1 MAKTTFASRIAT
13 LRLRAESEH
22 KRSESNLAV
31 WIGALYELLGIRRIS
46 RIQIAWCRMRIIAI
60 RDKYPDDLRVQKMLE
75 DLDKRADE
83 AWERHLKR
91 IAKREEARNLSSTSG
106 QPTKNNSPAAP
117 PAPEVVNQE
126 RRKYLESLL
135 LPAKENSNDRT

>member
-13 LRLRAESEH
+13 LRQRAESEH

-46 RIQIAWCRMRIIAI
+46 RIQINWARRRIIAI

-75 DLDKRADE
+75 DLDTRADE

-91 IAKREEARNLSSTSG
+91 IAKREEAKATE
-106 QPTKNNSPAAP
+106 PTKGNSTFSEATPSAP
-117 PAPEVVNQE
+117 KPSTKAQLW
-126 RRKYLESLL
+126 KSLL
-135 LPAKENSNDRT
+135 DQKQPPTETKP

>member
-13 LRLRAESEH
+13 LRQRAESEH

-31 WIGALYELLGIRRIS
+31 WIGALYELLGIRRVS
-46 RIQIAWCRMRIIAI
+46 RIQINWCRRRIIAI

-75 DLDKRADE
+75 DLDRRADE
-83 AWERHLKR
+83 AWDRHLKR

-106 QPTKNNSPAAP
+106 RPNPSPAP
-117 PAPEVVNQE
+117 PAPSQSPISLWQKLLDQQKEKERGTQGQE
-126 RRKYLESLL
+126 
-135 LPAKENSNDRT
+135 

>member
-13 LRLRAESEH
+13 LRQRAESEH

-31 WIGALYELLGIRRIS
+31 WIGALYELLGVRRIS
-46 RIQIAWCRMRIIAI
+46 RIQINWARRRIIAI
-60 RDKYPDDLRVQKMLE
+60 RDKHLDDLRVQKMLE

-91 IAKREEARNLSSTSG
+91 IAKREEARAG
-106 QPTKNNSPAAP
+106 QKGSNIPLVPT
-117 PAPEVVNQE
+117 PESAQSE
-126 RRKYLESLL
+126 RDARRKYLESLL
-135 LPAKENSNDRT
+135 PPAAEESK

>member
-13 LRLRAESEH
+13 LRIRAESEH

-46 RIQIAWCRMRIIAI
+46 RIQIAWCRTRIIAI

-75 DLDKRADE
+75 DLDRRADE
-83 AWERHLKR
+83 AWDRHLKR
-91 IAKREEARNLSSTSG
+91 IAKRQEAKTIKGDSAS
-106 QPTKNNSPAAP
+106 SPAEASAST
-117 PAPEVVNQE
+117 PAV
-126 RRKYLESLL
+126 
-135 LPAKENSNDRT
+135 LPASPVELWKEMLAKQQQEQQEKRT

>member
-13 LRLRAESEH
+13 LRQRAESEH

-46 RIQIAWCRMRIIAI
+46 RIQINWCRRRIIAI
-60 RDKYPDDLRVQKMLE
+60 RDQYPDDLRVQKMLE

-83 AWERHLKR
+83 AWDRHLKR
-91 IAKREEARNLSSTSG
+91 IAKREEARDPKDNASSATPPVAQASVTETSRREALRKLWKSTAEDSNG
-106 QPTKNNSPAAP
+106 NN
-117 PAPEVVNQE
+117 
-126 RRKYLESLL
+126 
-135 LPAKENSNDRT
+135 RT

>member
-13 LRLRAESEH
+13 LRQRAESEH

-31 WIGALYELLGIRRIS
+31 WIGALYELLGVRRIS
-46 RIQIAWCRMRIIAI
+46 RIQINWARCRIIAI
-60 RDKYPDDLRVQKMLE
+60 RDTYPDDLRVAKMLE

-83 AWERHLKR
+83 AWDRHLKR

-106 QPTKNNSPAAP
+106 RP
-117 PAPEVVNQE
+117 PKTASAPEATPTLVTE
-126 RRKYLESLL
+126 SRRKLWESI
-135 LPAKENSNDRT
+135 AEGTNDNRTRT

>member
-13 LRLRAESEH
+13 LRQRAESEH

-31 WIGALYELLGIRRIS
+31 WIGALYELLGVRRIS
-46 RIQIAWCRMRIIAI
+46 RIQISWCRRRIIAI

-75 DLDKRADE
+75 DLDRRADE
-83 AWERHLKR
+83 AWDRHLKR
-91 IAKREEARNLSSTSG
+91 IAKREEARAGRKGSTTPLAST
-106 QPTKNNSPAAP
+106 PESAP
-117 PAPEVVNQE
+117 SEREA

-135 LPAKENSNDRT
+135 PLAAEESK

>member
-13 LRLRAESEH
+13 LRLRAEREH

-46 RIQIAWCRMRIIAI
+46 RIQIAWCRTRIIAI

-75 DLDKRADE
+75 DLDRRADE
-83 AWERHLKR
+83 AWSRHLAR
-91 IAKREEARNLSSTSG
+91 IKKREEARAGQEGSTTPKGSSAAT
-106 QPTKNNSPAAP
+106 PPAP
-117 PAPEVVNQE
+117 PASPMDLWKKMLKDQE
-126 RRKYLESLL
+126 KKS
-135 LPAKENSNDRT
+135 

>member
-13 LRLRAESEH
+13 LRQRAESEH

-46 RIQIAWCRMRIIAI
+46 RIQIAWCRTRIIAI

-75 DLDKRADE
+75 DLDRRADE
-83 AWERHLKR
+83 AWDRHLKR
-91 IAKREEARNLSSTSG
+91 IAKREEARAGQKGSTTPLV
-106 QPTKNNSPAAP
+106 PTPQSAQSEREA
-117 PAPEVVNQE
+117 

-135 LPAKENSNDRT
+135 LPVEENSK